1 MSFTE
6 KVDVLDLLIQVLRD
20 HEAKLDE
27 LIERLETATCA
38 VENPPNYPR
47 LYEIAKAVR
56 KGVERPQVD
65 DTENMARFY
74 DRFPGEC

>member
-6 KVDVLDLLIQVLRD
+6 KIDVLDLLIQVLRD

-27 LIERLETATCA
+27 LVERLDNATR
-38 VENPPNYPR
+38 PIGD
-47 LYEIAKAVR
+47 YEVYKWHLKEAERELKEKAR
-56 KGVERPQVD
+56 SQVD
-65 DTENMARFY
+65 DTENMIRFY